1 VLRTILAILAGL
13 LVALATIV
21 ALEYLGMSLFPLPAG
36 VTLEDEADLARLVA
50 EAPTGKLLWVA
61 LGWALAALLGGWT
74 AARLS
79 HDHRRIAALCVGGL
93 MVVGVAATVA
103 AIPHPGWMV
112 AAGLLLPLP
121 LAWLAARL
129 AERAAPTSD
138 TRS

>member
-1 VLRTILAILAGL
+1 
-13 LVALATIV
+13 
-21 ALEYLGMSLFPLPAG
+21 
-36 VTLEDEADLARLVA
+36 
-50 EAPTGKLLWVA
+50 
-61 LGWALAALLGGWT
+61 
-74 AARLS
+74 
-79 HDHRRIAALCVGGL
+79 